1 MLLYEKIDWKIGH
14 FTCIHYRMIT
24 DADIN
29 LNDQENDFSID
40 EDTNDFY
47 VDEDTYDSY
56 SKEEK
61 RNEISDQNCTDV
73 LTFETIQN
81 NIEDQIQSISKFLGI
96 SADKSFQLE
105 SEKNSRS
112 LL

>member
-1 MLLYEKIDWKIGH
+1 MLLYEKIDWIIGH

-56 SKEEK
+56 SDEDTYDLSAEMP
-61 RNEISDQNCTDV
+61 RNFDIDWIWCFDFWNY
-73 LTFETIQN
+73 
-81 NIEDQIQSISKFLGI
+81 SK
-96 SADKSFQLE
+96 
-105 SEKNSRS
+105 
-112 LL
+112 